1 MALKSPLGTT
11 TETVWKY
18 KKIHKIDFHNWNS
31 VLAVVRNIIE
41 NASPTIFKFPAVVGK
56 DLTFTN

>member
-1 MALKSPLGTT
+1 MTLKSPLDTT

-18 KKIHKIDFHNWNS
+18 KKIYKIGFHNWNS

-41 NASPTIFKFPAVVGK
+41 NASPNNFQISCCSG
-56 DLTFTN
+56 